1 MSNDAYRK
9 QRSYTIPKS
18 HRKMRRGRPYISGV
32 FDCMWCYS
40 LGEAPAVKRS
50 SRNGKSWKRMSSKI
64 ERTHN
69 KWDLRKEIQGMYLDQ
84 D

>member
-9 QRSYTIPKS
+9 QRSGKLPNS
-18 HRKMRRGRPYISGV
+18 HRKMRRGRPYIKGV

-40 LGEAPAVKRS
+40 LGEAPAIKRS
-50 SRNGKSWKRMSSKI
+50 ARNGKNWKRISSKI

-69 KWDLRKEIQGMYLDQ
+69 KWELREEIASLYFED
-84 D
+84 